1 MSNHKKELR
10 IGTLE
15 YPGLFDDAHS
25 MEGALDVSLGFRQ
38 CLSDEIKK
46 YLKRNPGKSRYD
58 VAAKVSEL
66 TRRNLS
72 KAMLDNYTSTDPN
85 DRIAAEV
92 LVALCYVIQSLE
104 PFRCLLRPLGSDA
117 IDPDE
122 GDYVRLY
129 RLQKKEAELAA
140 EIAKT
145 KAKLGI
151 K

>member
-1 MSNHKKELR
+1 MSNRKKELR
-10 IGTLE
+10 IGTSE
-15 YPGLFDDAHS
+15 HPSLFDDEHS
-25 MEGALDVSLGFRQ
+25 MEGALDISQGFRQ
-38 CLSDEIKK
+38 CLSDEIKRYQK
-46 YLKRNPGKSRYD
+46 KNPGKSRYD
-58 VAAKVSEL
+58 IAAKVSEL
-66 TRRNLS
+66 TGRNLS
-72 KAMLDNYTSTDPN
+72 KAMLDNYTSSDPN
-85 DRIAAEV
+85 DRISAEV
-92 LVALCYVIQSLE
+92 LVALCYVIHSLE
-104 PFRCLLRPLGSDA
+104 PFRFLLRPLGSDA